1 MANEQR
7 LVITGVNEVLGNLA
21 TAVDSMKKAGSM
33 AVQMTGAECVV
44 YAKHNAPWTDRTGNA
59 RRSIHQESRNSGL
72 ISEVGIGVPY
82 GKYLELDH
90 GGKYRIVHPTV
101 FSYGKSQFVKN
112 LKGIL

>member
-1 MANEQR
+1 MPSS
-7 LVITGVNEVLGNLA
+7 VKITITGTKQVLANLKEA
-21 TAVDSMKKAGSM
+21 IKSAEKAGGM

-59 RRSIHQESRNSGL
+59 RRSIHQESANNGMKAY
-72 ISEVGIGVPY
+72 VGIGMPY

-90 GGKYRIVHPTV
+90 GGKYRIVHPTI
-101 FSYGKSQFVKN
+101 FSYGKAQFIKN